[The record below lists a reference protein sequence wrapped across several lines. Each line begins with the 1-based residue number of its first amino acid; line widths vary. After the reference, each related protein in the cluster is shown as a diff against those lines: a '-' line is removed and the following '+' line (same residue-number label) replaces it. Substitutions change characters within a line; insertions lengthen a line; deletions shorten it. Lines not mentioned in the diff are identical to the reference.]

1 MSFRLVETGWDNEFA
16 TAAAALN
23 RDLRIVTPFLQLD
36 AARKIVTKKLRTL
49 SVVTRFNLDDLCA
62 GVSSLDALDWLLAQ
76 GAEIRGIQNLHAK
89 AYFFDDARAIVTSA
103 NLTTAALV
111 RNHELGFITT
121 GAALVAECRSYFDR
135 LWSKGRLLDPA
146 LLAEIRTRIETARR
160 VGGVIPARNKLG
172 DLGAKIGL
180 PPAPAPATG
189 GFPLGGTAYVKF
201 FGLSTTKGRAARTK
215 STLEDVNDCGS
226 HFACTYP
233 GHRKPR
239 RLDDGDTMFI
249 ARLVKDRDDI
259 LIYGRAVA
267 CRYDPAKDV
276 ATAEDIVEHDW
287 KKRWPNY
294 IRVHDAE
301 FLGGTVGNGISLR
314 ALTEA
319 LGSACFA
326 STEAR
331 AGAGETGINP
341 LTTLGQKPDV
351 RLSERGKLWV
361 HDQLEAAFVHCGK
374 IPDADLKALYWPR
387 PR

>member
-1 MSFRLVETGWDNEFA
+1 MSFRLVETGWDNEFT

-23 RDLRIVTPFLQLD
+23 QELRVITPFLQLD
-36 AARKIVTKKLRTL
+36 AARKIVPKRLRTI

-89 AYFFDDARAIVTSA
+89 AYLFDDARAIVTSA
-103 NLTTAALV
+103 NLTTAALM
-111 RNHELGFITT
+111 RNHELGFVTT
-121 GAALVAECRSYFDR
+121 GAALVAECRAYFDR

-146 LLAEIRTRIETARR
+146 LLAEIRSRIEAARR
-160 VGGVIPARNKLG
+160 VGGVIPARSKLG

-180 PPAPAPATG
+180 PPAPAPATNC
-189 GFPLGGTAYVKF
+189 FPLGVTAYVKF
-201 FGLSTTKGRAARTK
+201 FGTSTTKDRAARTK
-215 STLEDVNDCGS
+215 STLEDVKDCGS

-267 CRYDPAKDV
+267 CRHDPAKDV
-276 ATAEDIVEHDW
+276 ATAEDIAEHDW
-287 KKRWPNY
+287 KKTWPNY

-301 FLGGTVGNGISLR
+301 FLGGTVGNGVSLR
-314 ALTEA
+314 ALAEA
-319 LGSACFA
+319 LGPACFA

-331 AGAGETGINP
+331 TAAGETGINP

-351 RLSERGKLWV
+351 RLSESGKHWV
-361 HDQLEAAFVHCGK
+361 HEQLEAAFARCGR
-374 IPDADLKALYWPR
+374 IPDAELKALYWPK
-387 PR
+387 PQ